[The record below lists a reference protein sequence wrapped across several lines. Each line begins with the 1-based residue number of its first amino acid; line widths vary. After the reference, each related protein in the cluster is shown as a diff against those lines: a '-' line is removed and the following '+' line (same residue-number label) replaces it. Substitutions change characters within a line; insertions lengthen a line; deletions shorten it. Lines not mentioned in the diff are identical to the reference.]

1 MKEIWTQGLEI
12 PRFPQLDGD
21 TSTEILVIGGGMAG
35 ILCARELQSRGIEC
49 LLVEGNTIGS
59 GITSGTT
66 AVLST
71 LHDPLYQDLSA
82 RFGQEPARLYFLA
95 NWEALEKYRTL
106 AQRYPCDF
114 QERPHYRYAMTQA
127 QAERLKTEA
136 ELLQRLGFSAEY
148 RKETPLPFPVAGAV
162 YLPGMAQFHPLR
174 FLYGLASNLKIRENT
189 PVLGISNGVAFTERG
204 KIWARKILVATHFPL
219 GRFRGL
225 YFMKLYQRRSYV
237 VALGGGPNVEGTYAG
252 MGANGISLRNFGD
265 NLFLSGGRHRTGG
278 KGGWETVR
286 NFAERHFP
294 GLPERYAWANQDCMT
309 LDGLPYVGA
318 FSPHTPDLYVATGF
332 GAWGMTNS
340 MAAAT
345 LLADLVTGKESPY
358 TAVYSPSRS
367 MLRLQLLSNLG
378 HTLSNFLRLTP
389 RRCSHMGCALKWN
402 PAEHSWDCPCHG
414 SRFTADGAVLDS
426 PAQSEIHPDGKA

>member
-1 MKEIWTQGLEI
+1 M
-12 PRFPQLDGD
+12 
-21 TSTEILVIGGGMAG
+21 
-35 ILCARELQSRGIEC
+35 
-49 LLVEGNTIGS
+49 
-59 GITSGTT
+59 
-66 AVLST
+66 
-71 LHDPLYQDLSA
+71 
-82 RFGQEPARLYFLA
+82 
-95 NWEALEKYRTL
+95 
-106 AQRYPCDF
+106 
-114 QERPHYRYAMTQA
+114 
-127 QAERLKTEA
+127 
-136 ELLQRLGFSAEY
+136 
-148 RKETPLPFPVAGAV
+148 
-162 YLPGMAQFHPLR
+162 
-174 FLYGLASNLKIRENT
+174 
-189 PVLGISNGVAFTERG
+189 
-204 KIWARKILVATHFPL
+204 
-219 GRFRGL
+219 
-225 YFMKLYQRRSYV
+225 

-278 KGGWETVR
+278 KGGWEAVR

>member
-1 MKEIWTQGLEI
+1 MKEIWTKGLKI

-35 ILCARELQSRGIEC
+35 VLCARELQSRGVEC
-49 LLVEGNTIGS
+49 LLVEGRTVGS

-71 LHDPLYQDLSA
+71 LHDPLCQDLAA
-82 RFGQEPARLYFLA
+82 RFGQEAARLYVLA

-106 AQRYPCDF
+106 AQRYACSWE
-114 QERPHYRYAMTQA
+114 ERPHYRYAMTQA
-127 QAERLKTEA
+127 QAERLKVEA
-136 ELLQRLGFSAEY
+136 ELLGSLGFA
-148 RKETPLPFPVAGAV
+148 A
-162 YLPGMAQFHPLR
+162 
-174 FLYGLASNLKIRENT
+174 YGLASGLNIRENT

-204 KIWARKILVATHFPL
+204 RILARKIIVATHFPL

-237 VALGGGPNVEGTYAG
+237 IALEGGPDVEGTYAG
-252 MGANGISLRNFGD
+252 MGASGISLRNAG
-265 NLFLSGGRHRTGG
+265 NLLFLSGGRHRTGG
-278 KGGWETVR
+278 KGSWETVR
-286 NFAERHFP
+286 SFAARHFP
-294 GLPERYAWANQDCMT
+294 ELPEGYAWANQDCMT
-309 LDGLPYVGA
+309 LDGLPYVGL

-345 LLADLVTGKESPY
+345 LLADLVQGKKSPY
-358 TAVYSPSRS
+358 AAVYTPSRS
-367 MLRLQLLSNLG
+367 MLRPQLLSNLG
-378 HTLSNFLRLTP
+378 HTVSNFLRLTP
-389 RRCSHMGCALKWN
+389 KRCSHMGCALKWN

-414 SRFTADGAVLDS
+414 SRFTADGSVLDG
-426 PAQSEIHPDGKA
+426 PAQSRVDLS

>member
-1 MKEIWTQGLEI
+1 
-12 PRFPQLDGD
+12 
-21 TSTEILVIGGGMAG
+21 MAG

-189 PVLGISNGVAFTERG
+189 PVLGISNGVAFTEQG
-204 KIWARKILVATHFPL
+204 KILARKIIVATHFPL

-237 VALGGGPNVEGTYAG
+237 VALGAARMWREPMPGWVQTA
-252 MGANGISLRNFGD
+252 SL
-265 NLFLSGGRHRTGG
+265 
-278 KGGWETVR
+278 
-286 NFAERHFP
+286 
-294 GLPERYAWANQDCMT
+294 C
-309 LDGLPYVGA
+309 
-318 FSPHTPDLYVATGF
+318 ATWRQF
-332 GAWGMTNS
+332 VPQRRQA
-340 MAAAT
+340 
-345 LLADLVTGKESPY
+345 PY
-358 TAVYSPSRS
+358 TVERAVGRQCETLQNATFRGCRS
-367 MLRLQLLSNLG
+367 GMPGPTRI
-378 HTLSNFLRLTP
+378 
-389 RRCSHMGCALKWN
+389 A
-402 PAEHSWDCPCHG
+402 
-414 SRFTADGAVLDS
+414 
-426 PAQSEIHPDGKA
+426 